1 MMENRNSVGY
11 FSVHVRLEAC
21 YNMLIAAENEEEA
34 INVALNEDLPA
45 RSIEDFARDVVR
57 VVQMK
62 ERVYVC

>member
-1 MMENRNSVGY
+1 MDNRNSVGF
-11 FSVHVRLEAC
+11 FSVHVKLEAS
-21 YNMLIAAENEEEA
+21 YNMLIAAANEEEA

-45 RSIEDFARDVVR
+45 RSIEDFEKDVVR

>member
-1 MMENRNSVGY
+1 MENRNSVGF
-11 FSVHVRLEAC
+11 FSVRVKLEAC
-21 YNMLIAAENEEEA
+21 YNMLIAADNEEEA